1 MARRNNDDLRV
12 LGMTA
17 TPVINDL
24 DEGKSL
30 LEIVTGKRYDDLDTT
45 PIIANGFATHQ
56 KLLLCS
62 TRQIPEYKTG
72 YGLHPINIDVEQP
85 EDISIKSLKRNP
97 MMLEQFLVR
106 GKIPEI
112 LDCIDK
118 EGHTL
123 IYTEYVTGVVNQ
135 ILKAVRDAGY
145 SCGLCIGENKSGLQ
159 PFKDGKL
166 DVLVASHPAAVAV
179 DGLQEVCSS
188 LIISSLPWTNAQ
200 FQQLVGR
207 IFREGQKKKV
217 EIYVI
222 RATIT
227 KMINGKMYRFPYDPV
242 LKWDRIQSKKTMA
255 DCATDGIFPTAN
267 LLSWKAARLEAIKW
281 IERLEKGEM
290 STVERRDFAVELPED
305 IEEIQEKERRVRKF
319 GDISLMHQLWNR
331 EKSTTTHQRI
341 LEDPTFLL
349 NYHDQLKE
357 DEKKK
362 SVIPR
367 HIIANRIREMQRP
380 RYMKR
385 LIIADF
391 GSGPAELSK
400 LLPSNRVYSFDHSKV
415 LGDSIIECDMSHT
428 SLKDNGIDVAVFSL
442 SLMGLNWIDYIK
454 EARRVL
460 TDQGHILIATTNREL
475 DEHGTLYK
483 EEKGRLY
490 ELRQILQRE
499 GFEINTDRSLGEFN
513 FIYAMKR

>member
-1 MARRNNDDLRV
+1 ME
-12 LGMTA
+12 
-17 TPVINDL
+17 
-24 DEGKSL
+24 EGKSL
-30 LEIVTGKRYDDLDTT
+30 LQIVTGKEYNDLDTT
-45 PIIANGFATHQ
+45 ATIANAFATHQ
-56 KLLLCS
+56 KLILLS
-62 TRQIPEYKTG
+62 ARQIPKYDMG

-85 EDISIKSLKRNP
+85 ENIGIKQLKRNP
-97 MMLEQFLVR
+97 MILEQFLVR
-106 GKIPEI
+106 GKIPEM

-135 ILKAVRDAGY
+135 IVKAVRDAGY
-145 SCGLCIGENKSGLQ
+145 SCGLCIGEDKTGLQ
-159 PFKDGKL
+159 LFKDKKIQ
-166 DVLVASHPAAVAV
+166 VLIASHPAAVGV
-179 DGLQEVCSS
+179 DGLQDVCSR

-207 IFREGQKKKV
+207 IYREGQKEKV

-227 KMINGKMYRFPYDPV
+227 KLIKGKVYRYPYDPV
-242 LKWDRIQSKKTMA
+242 LKWDRIQFKKTMA
-255 DCATDGIFPTAN
+255 DCATDGILPEAN
-267 LLSWKAARLEAIKW
+267 LLSWKAARREAIKW

-290 STVERRDFAVELPED
+290 STIERRDFAVELPED
-305 IEEIQEKERRVRKF
+305 IKEIQEKERRVRKF

-428 SLKDNGIDVAVFSL
+428 GLKDNGIHVAVFSL

-454 EARRVL
+454 EAGRVL
-460 TDQGHILIATTNREL
+460 TDQGHILIATTSREL

-490 ELRQILQRE
+490 ELRQVLQRE
-499 GFEINTDRSLGEFN
+499 GFEINTDFPHAGFN